1 MFHLPGEEL
10 PQTRLTEHRIELTNN
25 SPINAKSYRPP
36 KVHKRE
42 IKKQVSEM
50 LNKKII
56 QHSDSQYNALLWI
69 VPKKI
74 NATGKQ
80 KWRIVIDF
88 RRLNQRIIQDAYPLL
103 VIEDILNHLENA
115 CSLVHSISQPDFIK
129 YR

>member
-1 MFHLPGEEL
+1 MQKATGR
-10 PQTRLTEHRIELTNN
+10 Q
-25 SPINAKSYRPP
+25 KSTSMRS
-36 KVHKRE
+36 
-42 IKKQVSEM
+42 KKQVSEM